1 MKNSRISLQ
10 HGVLLGV
17 ILAFALLALLWGWHF
32 GDGLAPHAEE
42 SPSAQIP
49 RLHEEGADSE
59 GGPRLPAK
67 AGRDQML
74 AELDKCWKRLGPGI
88 TPEQAQQLIEE
99 MTTMLWTGDPTQVG
113 ATIRAFLESGRDAAT
128 GLPFR
133 VGEGSLAFSPSLR
146 VALLDLLERLDFGE
160 AADYAEVIVGRME
173 QPDEVAVALRT
184 LMHVPDDDPRRQ
196 LAITG
201 VDRLLQRA
209 DWKAKPSGG
218 YLEAFDIA
226 TETENPTIWKR
237 LLALTADPV
246 AYTGTQHGAGLAA
259 HTLAVRSPEFRA
271 MIAKRDATISVSPI
285 IRGQL
290 IARLDPRIPEELA
303 ALNAFV
309 TDSAMTQEEAQAFA
323 ANFPS
328 QRDLVG
334 FRLVS
339 DSLSKVRPLETAA
352 KLDIAANEFITQ
364 LGSAQVAPHLRPL
377 ISDFSKRLLQFADSA
392 QKVR

>member
-1 MKNSRISLQ
+1 
-10 HGVLLGV
+10 LLGV

-59 GGPRLPAK
+59 SGPRLPAK

-74 AELDKCWKRLGPGI
+74 AELDKCWKRLGPGM
-88 TPEQAQQLIEE
+88 TTEQAQQLIEE

-113 ATIRAFLESGRDAAT
+113 AAIRAFLESGRDAAT

-184 LMHVPDDDPRRQ
+184 LMNVPDDDPRRQ
-196 LAITG
+196 LAVTG

-226 TETENPTIWKR
+226 TETDNPVTWKR
-237 LLALTADPV
+237 LLGLTADAE
-246 AYTGTQHGAGLAA
+246 AYEGTQAAAGLAA
-259 HTLAVRSPEFRA
+259 HTLAVRSPEFRQL
-271 MIAKRDATISVSPI
+271 IAKRDTSTTVSPI

-290 IARLDPRIPEELA
+290 MARLDPRVPEELE

-309 TDSAMTQEEAQAFA
+309 RDPAMTAEEAQAFA

-334 FRLVS
+334 FRLVTDAGDQTRTVQ
-339 DSLSKVRPLETAA
+339 DSAH
-352 KLDIAANEFITQ
+352 LDIAAHQTLDSWPPETLAPSLVSSMPDLRSRLTQ
-364 LGSAQVAPHLRPL
+364 HAKLAKQSQ
-377 ISDFSKRLLQFADSA
+377 
-392 QKVR
+392 

>member
-1 MKNSRISLQ
+1 
-10 HGVLLGV
+10 
-17 ILAFALLALLWGWHF
+17 
-32 GDGLAPHAEE
+32 
-42 SPSAQIP
+42 
-49 RLHEEGADSE
+49 
-59 GGPRLPAK
+59 
-67 AGRDQML
+67 ML
-74 AELDKCWKRLGPGI
+74 AELDKCWKRLGQGM

-113 ATIRAFLESGRDAAT
+113 AAIRAFLESGRDAAT

-173 QPDEVAVALRT
+173 QADEVAVALRT

-196 LAITG
+196 LAVTG

-209 DWKAKPSGG
+209 DWKARPSGG
-218 YLEAFDIA
+218 YLEAFDIT
-226 TETENPTIWKR
+226 TETDNPTIWKR
-237 LLALTADPV
+237 LLALTADSD
-246 AYTGTQHGAGLAA
+246 AYQGTQTGAGLAA
-259 HTLAVRSPEFRA
+259 HTLAVRSSEFRA
-271 MIAKRDATISVSPI
+271 MIATRDASVSVSPI

-290 IARLDPRIPEELA
+290 MARLDPRIPEELA

-309 TDSAMTQEEAQAFA
+309 TDPAMAQEEAQAFA

-334 FRLVS
+334 FRLAS
-339 DSLSKVRPLETAA
+339 DALSMIRSLDEAA
-352 KLDIAANEFITQ
+352 KIDVA
-364 LGSAQVAPHLRPL
+364 SAQLVSRWTHNEVSPSLRPL
-377 ISDFSKRLLQFADSA
+377 LTDMRSRTATYANSA
-392 QKVR
+392 KKAL